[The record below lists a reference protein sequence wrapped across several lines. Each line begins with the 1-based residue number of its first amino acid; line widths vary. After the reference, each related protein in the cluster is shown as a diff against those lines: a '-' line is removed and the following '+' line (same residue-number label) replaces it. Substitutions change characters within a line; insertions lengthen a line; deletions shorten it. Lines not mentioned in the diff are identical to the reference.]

1 MLNQVILHDRI
12 QIEYMYIVELFWIL
26 SPKIKVQNKTQT
38 IEIVLPT
45 FNLNDEIEKKDGFGK
60 FLTKRF

>member
-12 QIEYMYIVELFWIL
+12 HIEYIVELFWIL
-26 SPKIKVQNKTQT
+26 SPKIKVQNKTRT

-60 FLTKRF
+60 FLTKKF

>member
-45 FNLNDEIEKKDGFGK
+45 FNLNNEIEKKDGFDK
-60 FLTKRF
+60 FLTKKF